1 MQSKPPSTVKI
12 APTDSF
18 AVTQADGEIRHKVPA
33 RWNKAKKYSKNKQE
47 RGIWPLTSNCHPGT
61 TTPVLPFPMSFNI
74 PTKTMSCILHIETST
89 DVCSVALSQ
98 DGVCLHE
105 KIDTNGRRHA
115 EILAPFVEEAVSF
128 ADSHAIPLD
137 AVSVSAGP
145 GSYTGLR
152 IGVSTAKGLCYGR
165 DLKLI
170 SIPTLKVLCTP
181 ILLYREDIPDN
192 ALLCPMIDAR
202 RMEVYT
208 AIYDRAL
215 HEVVP
220 TDAVIVNENSFAE
233 ILDKQPVFFFGNG
246 ADKCR
251 DTLKHPNAH
260 FIEGI
265 VPKASNM
272 LPLAERALALN
283 ETEDV
288 AYYEPFYL
296 KQFVAGKS
304 KNLLNG

>member
-1 MQSKPPSTVKI
+1 MQSKPQALSKSPQPIPLPSLKQMEKSVTKCQRAGTRQKNI
-12 APTDSF
+12 PKTNRKGDS
-18 AVTQADGEIRHKVPA
+18 
-33 RWNKAKKYSKNKQE
+33 
-47 RGIWPLTSNCHPGT
+47 WPLTSNCHQRHNNART
-61 TTPVLPFPMSFNI
+61 PFPMSFNI

-105 KIDTNGRRHA
+105 EIDTNGRRHA

-246 ADKCR
+246 ADKSR